1 VTFPFCGSY
10 NKQALLMD
18 LQDIRDRLDKFR
30 KGKLSS
36 AEKAALHHALDSLSE
51 EERSDLFPVDPW
63 LEKGAFS
70 MPEEEVNAALS
81 RLRKP
86 AVLIP
91 WKQISRYAAILVL
104 AMGSLFF
111 LRRNPGSDKKIAKQ
125 LRSMK
130 VENGKQGLL
139 VLADGTRITINGGSE
154 LLYPEKFEGKERLV
168 YLKEGEAY
176 FEIAKDVQHPFT
188 VRTSQLHV
196 RVLGTSF
203 SVRNYSDEQ
212 QAFVSVN
219 SGKVALDTLE
229 LTAGTG
235 SILNKGT
242 GILIKQAVDTAAT
255 TAWTR
260 NELIFQ
266 DAHLQQVLQ
275 VLQHR
280 YAVQFELK
288 DSLLLKHRFTATF
301 RNKSIQ
307 AIMEQL
313 QLMSN
318 IRSTIKNNQIVIQ

>member
-1 VTFPFCGSY
+1 
-10 NKQALLMD
+10 MD
-18 LQDIRDRLDKFR
+18 LQDIRDRLDNYR
-30 KGKLSS
+30 EGKLSA

-51 EERSDLFPVDPW
+51 EERAELFPVDPW

-70 MPEEEVNAALS
+70 LPEEEVNAALS

-111 LRRNPGSDKKIAKQ
+111 LRRNANSDRKIAKQ
-125 LRSMK
+125 LRSIK

-188 VRTSQLHV
+188 VKTSQLNV

-203 SVRNYSDEQ
+203 SVRDYSDEQ
-212 QAFVSVN
+212 QAFISVN

-229 LTAGTG
+229 LMAGTG
-235 SILNKGT
+235 SIIDKRTGT
-242 GILIKQAVDTAAT
+242 YIKQYVDTAAT

-280 YAVQFELK
+280 YAVHFELK